1 LNIFQVDTSL
11 GLLGRVRMGDEQ
23 AWTDLS
29 VRCSKLLAQWAQWQG
44 LQSADAEDLTQEAL
58 LVVLARIRR
67 FRHRGRG
74 SLRAWLRA
82 IAWRCLC
89 RARARSDRAATAELL
104 EHYRRTE
111 SEISEIEQ
119 QFDDLQRLEVLQE
132 CMLAVQ
138 QRVRAQTWEAFRLL
152 VLDAVPGPIAADRLN
167 MQVQAVYAAKKRVQ
181 TLITTALNRR
191 RMNLP
196 ADN

>member
-1 LNIFQVDTSL
+1 
-11 GLLGRVRMGDEQ
+11 
-23 AWTDLS
+23 
-29 VRCSKLLAQWAQWQG
+29 
-44 LQSADAEDLTQEAL
+44 
-58 LVVLARIRR
+58 
-67 FRHRGRG
+67 
-74 SLRAWLRA
+74 
-82 IAWRCLC
+82 
-89 RARARSDRAATAELL
+89 
-104 EHYRRTE
+104 
-111 SEISEIEQ
+111 
-119 QFDDLQRLEVLQE
+119 
-132 CMLAVQ
+132 MLAVQ